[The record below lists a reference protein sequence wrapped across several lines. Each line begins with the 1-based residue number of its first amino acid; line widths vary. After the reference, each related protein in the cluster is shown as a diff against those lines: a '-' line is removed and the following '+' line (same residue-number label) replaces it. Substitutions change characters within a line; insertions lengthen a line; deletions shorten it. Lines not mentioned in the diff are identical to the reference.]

1 MSPGSSGSVCGAC
14 SLLLCVL
21 ALSVKMTELVR
32 HWCVCW
38 HVQCRLYGLDG
49 IVMPTGAEGVS
60 IPPEINTHSLVGH
73 VLVLYKISR
82 NTADVHA
89 A

>member
-1 MSPGSSGSVCGAC
+1 MCGAC

-38 HVQCRLYGLDG
+38 HVQCRLYDDDG
-49 IVMPTGAEGVS
+49 GIMPTGAEGVS
-60 IPPEINTHSLVGH
+60 IPPEINIHSSVGH
-73 VLVLYKISR
+73 VLVLYKISW
-82 NTADVHA
+82 NTSNVQA

>member
-1 MSPGSSGSVCGAC
+1 MCAAC
-14 SLLLCVL
+14 SLLLCVF
-21 ALSVKMTELVR
+21 AWSVQLTELVR

-38 HVQCRLYGLDG
+38 HVQCPLYGLNG
-49 IVMPTGAEGVS
+49 LVMPTGAEGVS
-60 IPPEINTHSLVGH
+60 IPPEINTHSMVGH
-73 VLVLYKISR
+73 VLVFYKISR